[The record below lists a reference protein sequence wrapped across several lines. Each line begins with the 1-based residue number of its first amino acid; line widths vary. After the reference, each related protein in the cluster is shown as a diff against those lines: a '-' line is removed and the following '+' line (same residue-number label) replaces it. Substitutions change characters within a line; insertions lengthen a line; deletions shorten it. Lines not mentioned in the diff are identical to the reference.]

1 MQSSNG
7 LQITSE
13 ALDFTSEKAER
24 RLVLLKEGLTATF

>member
-13 ALDFTSEKAER
+13 ALDLTSEKA
-24 RLVLLKEGLTATF
+24 VGQFLLKEGLIATF